1 MMVAQSTVR
10 VWGSPWTEKTA
21 PLDCV
26 RLRRTE
32 AVSEGSRWH
41 GKQKRAEG
49 QMGRKWSVGGPPDV
63 YSSLFF
69 RVLFKTICGGAYCG
83 VNSLT
88 KKGIPFPLLN
98 FFKTMFGFVG

>member
-26 RLRRTE
+26 RL
-32 AVSEGSRWH
+32 SH